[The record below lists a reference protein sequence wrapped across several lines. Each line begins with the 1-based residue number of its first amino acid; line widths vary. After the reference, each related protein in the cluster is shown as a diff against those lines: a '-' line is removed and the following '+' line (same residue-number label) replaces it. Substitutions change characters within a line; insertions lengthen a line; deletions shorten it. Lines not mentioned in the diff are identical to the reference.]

1 MKKQGFASW
10 MFQHAPLMALITGA
24 EGRILSVSDSL
35 CRRLDSSADEL
46 RGRRVETLLQPE
58 SRRRVLQELR
68 PQLHR
73 TGMLKDVH
81 VTLERRGGRGVP
93 VAVSSVTRNWPDGS
107 FRQVF
112 SVFTEIGGRTA
123 LHERFARL
131 YRASPTMLH
140 TFDEHWRLVEV
151 SDQWLKRLGYQR
163 SEVLGRPIDE
173 FYTEST
179 RRDLTEGRLKRLVQ
193 LDEHTNVP
201 RQMQHRDGHVVE
213 VLSSA
218 AIDRD
223 EHGRLQQVLVASKD
237 MTERNESRRELERA
251 LKDNARLRQLLEQE
265 RDYLREEAHVA
276 MNFGQIVGSSPALQR
291 LLHGIEA
298 VARTPAAVL
307 ITGESGTGKELV
319 AHAIHRR
326 SDRAEQPLV
335 KVNCAS
341 VPKDLFESEFFGHV
355 KGAFTG
361 AHRDRTGRFQLAD
374 NGTLFLDELGEIPLE
389 LQAKLLRVLQDGE
402 FQRVGED
409 QSHKVDVRIIAATN
423 NDLKAAVEQ
432 GRFREDLYY
441 RLSVFPLEVP
451 PLRDRSED
459 IPQLASHFLQQIG
472 VDFGR
477 EPPAISTQDMQRL
490 IHYRWPGN
498 VRELRNVLE
507 RAVIISTGRRLQL
520 DLPEPAS
527 SPMDQES
534 IAQPSPLSGPT
545 ASGAADTFLTE
556 AQMREREKDNLL
568 AALAAARWRV
578 AGPSGAAALLGIKP
592 TTLNSRLRAMR
603 LDIPS
608 LRRGRPA
615 LAAPES
621 GKDEAFDE
629 YPAPSGLDL

>member
-10 MFQHAPLMALITGA
+10 MFQHAPLMAVTTDR
-24 EGRILSVSDSL
+24 EGRVINASAALAQ
-35 CRRLDSSADEL
+35 RLDYRVEEL
-46 RGRRVETLLQPE
+46 IGRRVETLLKPE
-58 SRRRVLQELR
+58 SRRRVLTELR

-73 TGMLKDVH
+73 SGTLKDVH

-93 VAVSSVTRNWPDGS
+93 VAVASVTRRWPDGR

-112 SVFTEIGGRTA
+112 SVFAEIGDQAA
-123 LHERFARL
+123 LHERFLRL

-140 TFDEHWRLVEV
+140 TFDDNWRIVEV
-151 SDQWLKRLGYQR
+151 SNQWLSRLGYQR
-163 SEVLGRPIDE
+163 REVIGKPLHD
-173 FYTEST
+173 FYTEDT
-179 RRDLTEGRLKRLVQ
+179 VRDLNEGRLKLLVE
-193 LDEHTNVP
+193 LDEYTNVP
-201 RQMQHRDGHVVE
+201 RQMKHRDGRVIE

-223 EHGRLQQVLVASKD
+223 DSGAPIQVLVASKD
-237 MTERNESRRELERA
+237 MTERNESRRRLEKA
-251 LKDNARLRQLLEQE
+251 LEENARLRTQLEQE

-276 MNFGQIVGSSPALQR
+276 MNFGQIVGSSPALSR

-326 SDRAEQPLV
+326 SDRAEHPLV

-341 VPKDLFESEFFGHV
+341 VPKELFESEFFGHV

-374 NGTLFLDELGEIPLE
+374 QGTLFLDELGEIPLE

-402 FQRVGED
+402 LQRVGED
-409 QSHKVDVRIIAATN
+409 TTQKVDVRILAATN
-423 NDLKAAVEQ
+423 NDLKQAVQQ

-451 PLRDRSED
+451 PLRDRLED
-459 IPQLASHFLQQIG
+459 IPQLTSHFLQQIAT
-472 VDFGR
+472 DFGR
-477 EPPAISTQDMQRL
+477 EPLAVKNADMQRL
-490 IHYRWPGN
+490 MSYPWPGN

-507 RAVIISTGRRLQL
+507 RAVIVSRGRQL
-520 DLPEPAS
+520 ELNLPDATATPVRTEAPRPEEAPRYRTEAEMRELERANLVAALKAAS
-527 SPMDQES
+527 WRV
-534 IAQPSPLSGPT
+534 SGP
-545 ASGAADTFLTE
+545 AGAA
-556 AQMREREKDNLL
+556 K
-568 AALAAARWRV
+568 
-578 AGPSGAAALLGIKP
+578 LLGIKP
-592 TTLNSRLRAMR
+592 TTLNSRLRAMNV
-603 LDIPS
+603 DVPA

-615 LAAPES
+615 VAES
-621 GKDEAFDE
+621 ADAGPGGEGAE
-629 YPAPSGLDL
+629 SP

>member
-1 MKKQGFASW
+1 MKKQGFSSW
-10 MFQHAPLMALITGA
+10 MFQHAPLLAVSTDL
-24 EGRILSVSDSL
+24 EGRILNVSHAL
-35 CRRLDSSADEL
+35 AKRLDYSRERL
-46 RGRRVETLLQPE
+46 VGRRIETLLQPE
-58 SRRRVLQELR
+58 SRRKVLQDLR

-73 TGMLKDVH
+73 TGALKDIH
-81 VTLERRGGRGVP
+81 VTLERRGGRAMP
-93 VAVSSVTRNWPDGS
+93 VAANSVTRLSADGR

-112 SVFTEIGGRTA
+112 TVFTEIGEQLA
-123 LHERFARL
+123 LHDRFARL

-140 TFDEHWRLVEV
+140 TFDQEWRIVEV
-151 SDQWLKRLGYQR
+151 SDQWLSRLGYQR
-163 SEVLGRPIDE
+163 REVLGRKIDE

-179 RRDLTEGRLKRLVQ
+179 RRDLDEGRLERLVA
-193 LDEHTNVP
+193 LDEYTNVP
-201 RQMQHRDGHVVE
+201 RQMQHRDGRVVE

-218 AIDRD
+218 AIDR
-223 EHGRLQQVLVASKD
+223 EENGEPRQVLVASKD
-237 MTERNESRRELERA
+237 MTERNESRRQLERA
-251 LKDNARLRQLLEQE
+251 LEENAGLRTLLEQE

-341 VPKDLFESEFFGHV
+341 VPKELFESEFFGHV

-389 LQAKLLRVLQDGE
+389 LQAKLLRVLADGE

-409 QSHKVDVRIIAATN
+409 MSHKVNVRIVAATN
-423 NDLKAAVEQ
+423 NDLKAAVDD

-451 PLRDRSED
+451 ALRDRSDD
-459 IPQLASHFLQQIG
+459 IPQLASHFLQQIAT
-472 VDFGR
+472 DFGR
-477 EPPAISTQDMQRL
+477 DAPAISTQDMQRL
-490 IHYRWPGN
+490 VKYPWPGN

-507 RAVIISTGRRLQL
+507 RAVIVSSGRRLQL
-520 DLPEPAS
+520 DLPDAEPATDVVTVIEPATTDQ
-527 SPMDQES
+527 SPM
-534 IAQPSPLSGPT
+534 QPK
-545 ASGAADTFLTE
+545 ASFATE
-556 AQMREREKDNLL
+556 AQMRERERENLI
-568 AALAAARWRV
+568 AALAAAHWRV
-578 AGPSGAAALLGIKP
+578 SGPSGAAALLGIKP
-592 TTLNSRLRAMR
+592 TTLNSRLKAMGV
-603 LDIPS
+603 DVPS
-608 LRRGRPA
+608 LKRGRPA
-615 LAAPES
+615 A
-621 GKDEAFDE
+621 
-629 YPAPSGLDL
+629 